1 MDRPEGFS
9 SQKPSPTKSRR
20 QPSVT
25 PRTQTA
31 TQEKKAA
38 TAARVRAEKQELNS
52 FTHASRLRKR
62 RWALS
67 LGSVGALLGGVVLLT
82 LSPALSLHTVVIEG
96 AERLEPGDIAEA
108 LNPLQGVPLA
118 RVSTERVGAALASIT
133 LIQAFE
139 TRIVPPGTL
148 VVTISE
154 RKPIGAVSSNST
166 YTVVDAAGVELWD
179 TPAPPSGFPLILVA
193 ADAESPSFISISRV
207 LLALP
212 EELLTQVEGVTATTL
227 DDVRFTIRGASHEV
241 VWGSSDRV
249 LEKARVL
256 TAALR
261 AAGSDT
267 SQIIDVT
274 TPDSL
279 VIRSKG

>member
-9 SQKPSPTKSRR
+9 SKKPSPTKSRH

-82 LSPALSLHTVVIEG
+82 LSPVLSLHTVVIEG

-108 LNPLQGVPLA
+108 LNPLQGEPLA
-118 RVSTERVGAALASIT
+118 RVSTERVGAALAPIT

-267 SQIIDVT
+267 YQIIDVT

>member
-20 QPSVT
+20 QPSVA
-25 PRTQTA
+25 PRTQT
-31 TQEKKAA
+31 TKREQKAA

-82 LSPALSLHTVVIEG
+82 LSPALSLQTVVIEG

-108 LNPLQGVPLA
+108 LNPLQGEPLA
-118 RVSTERVGAALASIT
+118 RVSTERVCAALAPIT

-179 TPAPPSGFPLILVA
+179 TPAPPSGLPLILVA

-249 LEKARVL
+249 REKARVL

-267 SQIIDVT
+267 SKIIDVT

>member
-20 QPSVT
+20 QPSVA
-25 PRTQTA
+25 PRTQT
-31 TQEKKAA
+31 TKREQKAA

-82 LSPALSLHTVVIEG
+82 LSPALSLQTVVIEG

-108 LNPLQGVPLA
+108 LNPLQGEPLA

-179 TPAPPSGFPLILVA
+179 TPAPPSGLPLILVA

-249 LEKARVL
+249 REKARVL

-267 SQIIDVT
+267 SKIIDVT

>member
-20 QPSVT
+20 QPSVA
-25 PRTQTA
+25 PRTQT
-31 TQEKKAA
+31 TKREQKAA

-82 LSPALSLHTVVIEG
+82 LSPALSLQTVVIEG

-108 LNPLQGVPLA
+108 LNPLQGEPLA
-118 RVSTERVGAALASIT
+118 RVSTERVGAALAPIT

-179 TPAPPSGFPLILVA
+179 TPAPPSGLPLILVA

-249 LEKARVL
+249 REKARVL

-267 SQIIDVT
+267 SKIIDVT

>member
-1 MDRPEGFS
+1 VDRPEGFS

-20 QPSVT
+20 QPSVA
-25 PRTQTA
+25 PRTQT
-31 TQEKKAA
+31 TKREQKAA

-82 LSPALSLHTVVIEG
+82 LSPALSLQTVVIEG

-108 LNPLQGVPLA
+108 LNPLQGEPLA
-118 RVSTERVGAALASIT
+118 RVSTERVGAALAPIT

-154 RKPIGAVSSNST
+154 RKPIGAVSSNSA

-179 TPAPPSGFPLILVA
+179 TPAPPSGLPLILVA

-249 LEKARVL
+249 REKPEC
-256 TAALR
+256 
-261 AAGSDT
+261 
-267 SQIIDVT
+267 SQQLFERPVRT
-274 TPDSL
+274 LPRLSM
-279 VIRSKG
+279 

>member
-20 QPSVT
+20 QPSVA
-25 PRTQTA
+25 PRTQT
-31 TQEKKAA
+31 TKREQKAA

-82 LSPALSLHTVVIEG
+82 LSPALSLQTVVIEG

-108 LNPLQGVPLA
+108 LNPLQGEPLA
-118 RVSTERVGAALASIT
+118 RVSTERVGAALAPIT

-179 TPAPPSGFPLILVA
+179 TPAPPSGLPLILVA

-241 VWGSSDRV
+241 IWGSSDRV
-249 LEKARVL
+249 REKARVL

-267 SQIIDVT
+267 SKIIDVT

>member
-108 LNPLQGVPLA
+108 LNPLQGEPLA

-166 YTVVDAAGVELWD
+166 YTVVDA
-179 TPAPPSGFPLILVA
+179 PAPPSGFPLILVA